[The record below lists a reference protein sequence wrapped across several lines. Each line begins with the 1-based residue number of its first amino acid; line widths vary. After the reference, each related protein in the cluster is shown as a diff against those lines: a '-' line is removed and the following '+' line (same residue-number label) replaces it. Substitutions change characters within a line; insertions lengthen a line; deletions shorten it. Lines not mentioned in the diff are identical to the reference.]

1 MYPIVWRLN
10 PFRLRS
16 SGGKTLTIGR
26 NVLFLGLTSLFTDIS
41 SEMVVSILPVYLIT
55 FLRLTPVQFG
65 LVDGLYNGVAA
76 VVQLISGYVTDRSQ
90 RYKEMA
96 GLGYLASAVCR
107 IGLLLT
113 TAWTGIAAVLTLDRL
128 GKGIRTAPR
137 DALISLSTPREAL
150 GTAFGIHRAL
160 DAMGAMLGPIVAFA
174 VLAWIPGGFDVVFVA
189 SLSAAIVGLAFL
201 AFFVDNQAPASTER
215 SRALS
220 LRDLAV
226 LLVIP
231 QYRHLVV
238 CAIALSLV
246 TVSDAFV
253 YLALQRQ
260 TSLATGAFPLLYVMT
275 ALGYLALAVPAGRLA
290 DRVGRFR
297 VFIGGYA
304 LLGIA
309 DVILLVG
316 AGGWALVA
324 AVLLLMG
331 AHYAATEG
339 VLMALG
345 SAVLPGSARASG
357 LAMLTTAIALARFGS
372 SLLFGLVW
380 STWGLRSA
388 ILTFLIGLAAAIAV
402 AVLARPGERHD
413 RQ

>member
-10 PFRLRS
+10 LFRLWS
-16 SGGKTLTIGR
+16 SSDSTFTIGR
-26 NVLFLGLTSLFTDIS
+26 NVVFLGLTSLFTDIS
-41 SEMVVSILPVYLIT
+41 SEMVVSILPIYLIT

-76 VVQLISGYVTDRSQ
+76 VVQLISGFMTDRSQ

-107 IGLLLT
+107 IGLLMT

-150 GTAFGIHRAL
+150 GTAFGVHRAL
-160 DAMGAMLGPIVAFA
+160 DAAGAMLGPIIAFV

-189 SLSAAIVGLAFL
+189 SLSAAVIGLAFL
-201 AFFVDNQAPASTER
+201 GFFVDNRTPQSADG
-215 SRALS
+215 SRGLA
-220 LRDLAV
+220 LRDLLG

-231 QYRHLVV
+231 QYRHLIV

-253 YLALQRQ
+253 YLALQRR
-260 TSLATGAFPLLYVMT
+260 TNLATGAFPLLYVMT

-297 VFIGGYA
+297 VFVGGYA
-304 LLGIA
+304 LLLVA
-309 DVILLVG
+309 DLILLTG
-316 AGGWALVA
+316 TGGWALVA
-324 AVLLLMG
+324 GVLLLMG

-345 SAVLPGSARASG
+345 SVILPESARASG
-357 LAMLTTAIALARFGS
+357 LAMLTTAIATARLGS

-380 STWGLRSA
+380 SAWGLQAA
-388 ILTFLIGLAAAIAV
+388 ILTFLIGLAAAIV
-402 AVLARPGERHD
+402 LAVLAHPGDRHD
-413 RQ
+413 SK

>member
-10 PFRLRS
+10 PLRLWS
-16 SGGKTLTIGR
+16 SGDKTFTISR
-26 NVLFLGLTSLFTDIS
+26 NVWFLGLTSLFTDIS

-76 VVQLISGYVTDRSQ
+76 VVQLVSGFITDRSQ

-96 GLGYLASAVCR
+96 AAGYLASAVCR

-137 DALISLSTPREAL
+137 DALISLSTPRAAL
-150 GTAFGIHRAL
+150 GTAFGVHRAL
-160 DAMGAMLGPIVAFA
+160 DAAGAMLGPIMAFMM
-174 VLAWIPGGFDVVFVA
+174 LAWIPGAYDVVFVA
-189 SLSAAIVGLAFL
+189 SLSAAVIGLAFL
-201 AFFVDNQAPASTER
+201 GFFVDNRTPQAEGG
-215 SRALS
+215 SRGLA

-231 QYRHLVV
+231 QYRHLIV

-253 YLALQRQ
+253 YLALQRR
-260 TSLATGAFPLLYVMT
+260 TNFAAGAFPLLYVMT
-275 ALGYLALAVPAGRLA
+275 SLGYLALAVPAGRLA

-297 VFIGGYA
+297 IFIGGYA
-304 LLGIA
+304 LLLVA
-309 DVILLVG
+309 DLILLAG
-316 AGGWALVA
+316 NGGWALVT

-345 SAVLPGSARASG
+345 SAILPGSARASG
-357 LAMLTTAIALARFGS
+357 LAMLMTAIAAARFGS

-380 STWGLRSA
+380 AAWGLQAA
-388 ILTFLIGLAAAIAV
+388 ILTFLIGLAGAIGL
-402 AVLARPGERHD
+402 AVLAHPGVRHD
-413 RQ
+413 EQ

>member
-1 MYPIVWRLN
+1 M
-10 PFRLRS
+10 
-16 SGGKTLTIGR
+16 
-26 NVLFLGLTSLFTDIS
+26 
-41 SEMVVSILPVYLIT
+41 
-55 FLRLTPVQFG
+55 
-65 LVDGLYNGVAA
+65 
-76 VVQLISGYVTDRSQ
+76 TDRSQ

-107 IGLLLT
+107 IGLLMT

-150 GTAFGIHRAL
+150 GTAFGVHRAL
-160 DAMGAMLGPIVAFA
+160 DAAGAMLGPIIAFV

-189 SLSAAIVGLAFL
+189 SLSAAVIGLAFL
-201 AFFVDNQAPASTER
+201 GFFVDNRTPQSAAGGR
-215 SRALS
+215 GLG
-220 LRDLAV
+220 LRDLLV

-231 QYRHLVV
+231 QYRHLIV

-260 TSLATGAFPLLYVMT
+260 TNLATGAFPLLYVMT

-297 VFIGGYA
+297 VFIGGYT
-304 LLGIA
+304 LLLLA
-309 DVILLVG
+309 DLVLLTG
-316 AGGWALVA
+316 SGGWGLVA
-324 AVLLLMG
+324 GVLLLMG
-331 AHYAATEG
+331 AHYATTEG

-345 SAVLPGSARASG
+345 SVILPESARASG
-357 LAMLTTAIALARFGS
+357 LAMLTTAIATARLGS

-380 STWGLRSA
+380 SAWGLQSA
-388 ILTFLIGLAAAIAV
+388 ILAFLIGLTAAVIL
-402 AVLARPGERHD
+402 AVLAHPGDRHD
-413 RQ
+413 AK

>member
-10 PFRLRS
+10 PLRLWS
-16 SGGKTLTIGR
+16 SGDKTFTISR
-26 NVLFLGLTSLFTDIS
+26 NVWFLGLTSLFTDIS

-76 VVQLISGYVTDRSQ
+76 VVQLISGFITDRSR

-96 GLGYLASAVCR
+96 AAGYLASAVCR
-107 IGLLLT
+107 IGLLMT

-137 DALISLSTPREAL
+137 DALISLSTPRAAL
-150 GTAFGIHRAL
+150 GTAFGVHRAL
-160 DAMGAMLGPIVAFA
+160 DAAGAMLGPIMAFM
-174 VLAWIPGGFDVVFVA
+174 VLAWIPGAFDVVFVA
-189 SLSAAIVGLAFL
+189 SLSAAVIGLAFL
-201 AFFVDNQAPASTER
+201 GFFVDNRAPETVDG
-215 SRALS
+215 SRGLAL
-220 LRDLAV
+220 RELAV
-226 LLVIP
+226 LLVNP
-231 QYRHLVV
+231 QYRHLIV

-253 YLALQRQ
+253 YLALQRR
-260 TSLATGAFPLLYVMT
+260 TNFATGAFPLLYVMT
-275 ALGYLALAVPAGRLA
+275 ALGYLTLAVPAGRLA

-297 VFIGGYA
+297 IFIGGYA
-304 LLGIA
+304 LLLVA
-309 DVILLVG
+309 DLILLTG
-316 AGGWALVA
+316 TGRWGLVT
-324 AVLLLMG
+324 AVLLIMG

-345 SAVLPGSARASG
+345 SAILPGSARASG
-357 LAMLTTAIALARFGS
+357 LAMLTTALAASRFGS

-380 STWGLRSA
+380 SAWGLQAA
-388 ILTFLIGLAAAIAV
+388 ILTFLIGLAAAIGLAV
-402 AVLARPGERHD
+402 VAHPGDPHD
-413 RQ
+413 GQ